1 MSNTITIYNSL
12 NTNRL
17 RTIIDSV
24 FTISWGDGTPD
35 TELPMH
41 TVYDE
46 YLPFATHYYVVD
58 GTYDI
63 EITINS
69 PWKVEKLKRRIIIP
83 LLTPEF
89 PTDFG
94 TLTFTVPYS
103 NPAVEQTQTYLEDY
117 RELTGSTDNT
127 DVSFLATGR
136 SRLEEFKT
144 YGSSNQY
151 TSDIDITTEYTGY
164 TIDGLY
170 YMDYSEGYTYISGWT
185 GNYTHEE
192 FYYGMLTRDEHLIGF
207 LDTPQIYSD
216 VFIERGKQSVME
228 RNLRLGEID
237 STGELEIYGSGF
249 FKVKKQ

>member
-1 MSNTITIYNSL
+1 MSNTIIIYNTL

-17 RTIIDSV
+17 KTIIDSV

-35 TELPMH
+35 TELSMP

-46 YLPFATHYYVVD
+46 YLPYATHYYPID
-58 GTYDI
+58 GEYDI
-63 EITINS
+63 EITVDS
-69 PWKVEKLKRRIIIP
+69 PWKVEKLKRRITIP

-94 TLTFTVPYS
+94 TLSFEVPYS
-103 NPAVEQTQTYLEDY
+103 NPLLYQTQQYLEDY
-117 RELTGSTDNT
+117 RTLTGNT
-127 DVSFLATGR
+127 NNTLISFLAIGK
-136 SRLEEFKT
+136 SRLDEYRK
-144 YGSSNQY
+144 YGTLNEY
-151 TSDIDITTEYTGY
+151 TTNVTITADYTGY

-170 YMDYSEGYTYISGWT
+170 YMDYSDGYTYISGST
-185 GNYTHEE
+185 ANYAHEE
-192 FYYGMLTRDEHLIGF
+192 LYNGMITRDEHLIGF
-207 LDTPQIYSD
+207 VDMPQIYSD
-216 VFIERGKQSVME
+216 IFIERGKQSVME